1 MIKYL
6 SDEKIA
12 EYVKD
17 TLENPENMIKMLKK
31 YGEVAA
37 YHINHGQL
45 HLDFDDRE
53 NSGWNQ
59 DIIGLFPTEK
69 PAAS

>member
-31 YGEVAA
+31 
-37 YHINHGQL
+37 
-45 HLDFDDRE
+45 
-53 NSGWNQ
+53 
-59 DIIGLFPTEK
+59 
-69 PAAS
+69 

>member
-1 MIKYL
+1 
-6 SDEKIA
+6 
-12 EYVKD
+12 
-17 TLENPENMIKMLKK
+17 MIKMLKK

-69 PAAS
+69 PAAMTSWKGSWKSSAAPAPG